1 MLQWLRKKNSES
13 EEESVFYRKF
23 RVETTAEAVIEFSV
37 CQLIYDL
44 SLPKT
49 FEKLS
54 ITKSKVLFCF
64 CFCGCFCFFFSFR
77 INFSC
82 GCELV
87 RVLIEREGERLERER
102 EVQRAAN
109 MGTSAAV
116 GGTGS
121 RWNNITI
128 ADQGLHELLMMFA
141 ALLVVLIS
149 SHHLLLLPH
158 TAAAAAATTG
168 GYMDQG
174 CGTSGA
180 VLAAAAAAT
189 VAINTLNF
197 STSNLTCIDKMWPS
211 GSPDN
216 HFLLWVCMQCMFPPL
231 LLLECQLLL
240 RISTQQSLCLCSVVT
255 KARKIWCLKFLH
267 TQNKFLSIS
276 MSQTLF
282 QKICEIAE
290 EFGRV
295 CFFFFA
301 SASSSS
307 SLSSASF
314 FLSFFFFS
322 SFDDLTTSV
331 MTQFVT
337 YLLSTY
343 QSFRRR
349 ACL

>member
-1 MLQWLRKKNSES
+1 MY
-13 EEESVFYRKF
+13 V
-23 RVETTAEAVIEFSV
+23 AVIEKKKLRIRGRVSFLQKVHSWDHSWSCYWVFS
-37 CQLIYDL
+37 LAINLWSL
-44 SLPKT
+44 SQDFWKALHHQVQG
-49 FEKLS
+49 F
-54 ITKSKVLFCF
+54 VLFLFLWVCLFSLFFQNKF
-64 CFCGCFCFFFSFR
+64 CMWLWTS
-77 INFSC
+77 
-82 GCELV
+82 

-141 ALLVVLIS
+141 ALVVVLIS

-168 GYMDQG
+168 YMNQG

-180 VLAAAAAAT
+180 VLAASAAT
-189 VAINTLNF
+189 VAINALNF

-231 LLLECQLLL
+231 LLLEFQLLL
-240 RISTQQSLCLCSVVT
+240 QISTQQSLCLCLRCHKSQKNLVLQISPHPKQISLQFQCHKPCSSKSVV
-255 KARKIWCLKFLH
+255 KLLKNL
-267 TQNKFLSIS
+267 
-276 MSQTLF
+276 
-282 QKICEIAE
+282 AE
-290 EFGRV
+290 
-295 CFFFFA
+295 C
-301 SASSSS
+301 ASSSS
-307 SLSSASF
+307 SSSFLSSASF
-314 FLSFFFFS
+314 FLSFSFCFS
-322 SFDDLTTSV
+322 SFDDLTKSV

-337 YLLSTY
+337 YLLPTY